1 VKGKS
6 CQADT
11 EKTQRRG
18 LRHWRRRPELA
29 RKTNAV
35 VVIVAVGVEAE
46 AENAIGGSIVFS
58 SPALAREDYPKMLH

>member
-1 VKGKS
+1 MKGKS

-11 EKTQRRG
+11 EKAQRCG
-18 LRHWRRRPELA
+18 LRHRRRPELA

-46 AENAIGGSIVFS
+46 AENAVGGPIVLPVFVQ
-58 SPALAREDYPKMLH
+58 RG